1 MPSAKTTRTRVSA
14 KAKSSAKRSKTS
26 NTATTQQNSASVS
39 AFLAKAASGARN
51 SDAKAIVSMMERA
64 TGEKATMWGS
74 AIVGCD
80 TYTVRYAGGREAPWP
95 LVAFSPRASAFVLYI
110 DWKRNPDLL
119 KRLGKHKTA
128 GGCLHIKQ
136 LADVD
141 RDTLQELIAA
151 AAKSRKTAT
160 S

>member
-1 MPSAKTTRTRVSA
+1 MPTRKTVRTRVKPKSA
-14 KAKSSAKRSKTS
+14 SARRSKTPK
-26 NTATTQQNSASVS
+26 TQQNSASVP
-39 AFLAKAASGARN
+39 AFLAKATSGPRL
-51 SDAKAIVSMMERA
+51 SDAKSIVSMMESA
-64 TGEKATMWGS
+64 TGQQAAMWGS

-80 TYTVRYAGGREAPWP
+80 TYTTRYADGREAPWP

-110 DWKRNPDLL
+110 DWKRHPDLL

-141 RDTLQELIAA
+141 HGTLQELIAA
-151 AAKSRKTAT
+151 AARSRKAA
-160 S
+160 SS